1 MLVLVFLEY
10 LEIGWNWDF
19 DFRILTEIS
28 MMRHLRF
35 RIVETFLICNR
46 NETCKKEDNRRQ
58 SSIKRNENSTDLF
71 LGIRSSSYFMVF
83 TKRLSR
89 SIINY
94 QDF

>member
-35 RIVETFLICNR
+35 RIV
-46 NETCKKEDNRRQ
+46 K
-58 SSIKRNENSTDLF
+58 LF
-71 LGIRSSSYFMVF
+71 LFVIEMKLV
-83 TKRLSR
+83 KKK
-89 SIINY
+89 IIE
-94 QDF
+94 DRVL